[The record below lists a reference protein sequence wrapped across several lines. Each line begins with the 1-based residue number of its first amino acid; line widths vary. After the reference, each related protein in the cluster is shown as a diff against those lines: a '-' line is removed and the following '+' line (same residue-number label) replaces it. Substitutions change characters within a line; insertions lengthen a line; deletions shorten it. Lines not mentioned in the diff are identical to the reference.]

1 VVLPIS
7 FEAIAFLIYGLDDG
21 TTTNL
26 KTDNVNKKISFTAS
40 ASSYF
45 YTAFSCETAT
55 VFVCDAITFP
65 VKGPSGST
73 FGLELRTKKSYSTTD
88 YVSYYYTLPTA
99 MSGSVQTVTV
109 PLSPLSGADLDVIFI
124 LLFKSFSQGDWEIGA
139 TQLVCDNEAQFSV
152 ITSKSIGENV
162 VLSLNSAARRYVTFN
177 FKNIADMQY

>member
-1 VVLPIS
+1 LPIS

-26 KTDNVNKKISFTAS
+26 KTDKVNKISFTAS

-45 YTAFSCETAT
+45 YTTFSCETAT

-73 FGLELRTKKSYSTTD
+73 FGLELRTKKSRSTTD

-99 MSGSVQTVTV
+99 LSGGVQTVTV
-109 PLSPLSGADLDVIFI
+109 PFNPLSGADLDVIFI

-139 TQLVCDNEAQFSV
+139 TQLVCDNEAQFSA

-162 VLSLNSAARRYVTFN
+162 ILSSSSAAKRYVTFN
-177 FKNIADMQY
+177 FKNIADMQYLPK